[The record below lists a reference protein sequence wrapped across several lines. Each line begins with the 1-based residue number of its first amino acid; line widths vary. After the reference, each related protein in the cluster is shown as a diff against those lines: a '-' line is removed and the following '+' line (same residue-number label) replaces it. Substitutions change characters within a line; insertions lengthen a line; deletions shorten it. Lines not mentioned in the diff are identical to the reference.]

1 MGIVAEFE
9 SANWVTEDA
18 VSTVPS
24 VTCSDGDV
32 LVASSV
38 CGNQLRTLGISG
50 GGLTWTQRGSVSA
63 TARCSV
69 TQWTAV
75 VGVGQGGTF
84 AVTATFSGDGIGG
97 LSVIVASDIAAV
109 GASGQ
114 ANAADPAAPSLTLST
129 GVDNSILVVAVGD
142 HATVDGAS
150 RVWRTGAGALTE
162 TTYSRV
168 DFSNAAYVGYHADAG
183 AAGSKTVGL
192 TSPATMRPSIVAV
205 ELQPETEVTVV
216 EGTAS
221 GVAGGAS
228 GTVTADVVVVAAAS
242 GTAGGATGQV
252 TAVPVVQASATG
264 VAGGAS
270 GAVTAV
276 REVVATLS
284 GVAAG
289 ATGQVTGEGG
299 SGSLMHPSSTQV
311 AVAWLRQ
318 IVNLP
323 AAATLP
329 GVEGWFETGF
339 VTVPATAGGN
349 PNWYV
354 PERQPVMQID
364 TWGANRAAAGAKSVS
379 RLPPLSRANQLAD
392 AVVLATYQHVPGTL
406 LTLPNG
412 FKDVWLETVY
422 PVSEIRRIPEPD
434 TSFAHFS
441 VDIAMVW
448 IERDPVI

>member
-18 VSTVPS
+18 VSTVPN

-32 LVASSV
+32 LVASAI

-50 GGLTWTQRGSVSA
+50 GGLTWTPRGAVSA

-75 VGVGQGGTF
+75 VGAGQGGTF

-97 LSVIVASDIAAV
+97 LSVLAANGIDAI
-109 GASGQ
+109 GASVQ
-114 ANAADPAAPSLTLST
+114 ADAAGPTAPSTNIST
-129 GVDNSILVVAVGD
+129 AVDNAIIVVAVGD
-142 HATVDGAS
+142 HATVDGAA
-150 RVWRTGAGALTE
+150 RAWRTDAGALTE

-183 AAGSKTVGL
+183 AAGSKTIGL
-192 TSPATMRPSIVAV
+192 TAPATMRPSIVAV
-205 ELQPETEVTVV
+205 ELQPATEDPVV
-216 EGTAS
+216 EGTAA

-228 GTVTADVVVVAAAS
+228 GTVTADAVVVAAAAGVAGGAS
-242 GTAGGATGQV
+242 GTAAGE
-252 TAVPVVQASATG
+252 PVVVAAAGG

-276 REVVATLS
+276 REVVAELS
-284 GVAAG
+284 GTAAG
-289 ATGQVTGEGG
+289 AVGHVTAEGG
-299 SGSLMHPSSTQV
+299 SGGLLHPSSTQV

-318 IVNLP
+318 VLGLP

-329 GVEGWFETGF
+329 AVDGWFDTGF
-339 VTVPATAGGN
+339 VTVPATVGGN
-349 PNWYV
+349 PNWYIT
-354 PERQPVMQID
+354 ERQPIMQID
-364 TWGANRAAAGAKSVS
+364 AWAANRAAAGAKSVS

-392 AVVLATYQHVPGTL
+392 AVVYGTYTHEAGVL
-406 LTLPNG
+406 LTLPDG
-412 FKDVWLETVY
+412 FKDVWLETVF
-422 PVSEIRRIPEPD
+422 PVSEIRRIPEQ
-434 TSFAHFS
+434 SSGYAHFS
-441 VDIAMVW
+441 VDIAMMW